1 MFSDE
6 GGEQIKVVAED
17 QIRRKACNDFIQCLQ
32 EGICK
37 LPPVCRRHI
46 TVTGAFIG
54 HFIRHAKNG
63 KR

>member
-1 MFSDE
+1 MFSNE

-37 LPPVCRRHI
+37 LPPV
-46 TVTGAFIG
+46 
-54 HFIRHAKNG
+54 
-63 KR
+63 